1 MEYRIISAD
10 DHIDLQWLPK
20 DLWQTRVPA
29 QWRERAPKVVDTADG
44 PSWVCGNDRWDSW
57 GGRKGAAGAQGGRRT
72 AMWLAG
78 RVERPPWDD
87 AWEPF
92 WEAAAETGIP
102 IGFHLGGGLR
112 TVAVSGPKAAKAG
125 NMGVRVS
132 CSTLQMDE
140 PLAAVIFSGA
150 LER

>member
-57 GGRKGAAGAQGGRRT
+57 GGRKGAAGAQG
-72 AMWLAG
+72 AG
-78 RVERPPWDD
+78 VPPSSGAACSSPASSVRRPPRS
-87 AWEPF
+87 AWPT
-92 WEAAAETGIP
+92 WI
-102 IGFHLGGGLR
+102 
-112 TVAVSGPKAAKAG
+112 V
-125 NMGVRVS
+125 
-132 CSTLQMDE
+132 
-140 PLAAVIFSGA
+140 
-150 LER
+150 